1 MSEILVSLLS
11 IYIFIVIG
19 FLLKAYFKDDL
30 HDKTVTLVSVYGLQP
45 FLTFWGLYDRKIDYS
60 LFLSPIYYIAIIFIV
75 LLFSTFLAKRLFED
89 KKISSIVTV
98 SALIGNT
105 GNLGIPLGIAL
116 FGEQSIAYT
125 TMINLANVFFVFTFG
140 VYYYSRGE
148 FNIKESL
155 LNILKLPVIYFAI
168 LALVF
173 NYYEI
178 KIDQHLVNMLEMGAY
193 SSIVT
198 QLMIFG
204 IYSYTVQI
212 RAFDLKLNSTIMGIK
227 FILIPA
233 VTIMILLSSP
243 FEPYVKGIILMEL
256 IMPLAI
262 MNVNLASLYN
272 CKVSDVTTLV
282 LYSSIL
288 FIPIIIVLDTILQI
302 LGWR

>member
-1 MSEILVSLLS
+1 MSEILISLLS

-19 FLLKAYFKDDL
+19 FFLKAYFKDDL

-75 LLFSTFLAKRLFED
+75 LLFTTFLAKKLFED

-148 FNIKESL
+148 FDIKESL

-178 KIDQHLVNMLEMGAY
+178 KIDDHLVHMLEMGAY

-204 IYSYTVQI
+204 IYSYTVQLKT
-212 RAFDLKLNSTIMGIK
+212 FDLKLNSTIMGIK